1 MKSLIAKGGTFVATV
16 AAVCCLHGAPGPWQ
30 SLPPLPEANAGFAIG
45 RVQRSIVV
53 IGGTNWANSRKNW
66 LRSVHAFD
74 LENLRW
80 TTLAPLAQPLAYAV
94 AVGHDGGLLAVGG
107 TTGEAPFRGSV
118 LVRSDLTVAGREGG
132 LPTPVVLSA
141 GGLVAGRV
149 VLVGGTDSA
158 ANVAGFRRAAL
169 AWEPASGA
177 EHPLPPIPGPPF
189 GIGTA
194 VGVGN
199 ELLVFGGCWP
209 VPRPEQ
215 VANLA
220 DAWAFSVR
228 RNEWRALSPMPH
240 AARGVAAVALGDRYV
255 YLAGGCRDEPVG
267 FTDEAC
273 IYDRV
278 ANRYFPAPPLPYR
291 AALVGLVADE
301 AYVYCIAG
309 EPAGQQRTA
318 AVYRIKRSALLVEVG
333 LDR

>member
-1 MKSLIAKGGTFVATV
+1 MKPLAAKGWAIVATV
-16 AAVCCLHGAPGPWQ
+16 AAVCCLHGAPGPWE
-30 SLPPLPEANAGFAIG
+30 SLAPLPEANAGFAIG

-53 IGGTNWANSRKNW
+53 MGGTNWANGGKNW

-74 LENLRW
+74 LEALQW

-94 AVGHDGGLLAVGG
+94 AVSHDGGLLAVGG
-107 TTGEAPFRGSV
+107 TTGEVPFRGSV
-118 LVRSDLTVAGREGG
+118 LVRPDLAVAERERGVT
-132 LPTPVVLSA
+132 TPVVLSA
-141 GGLVAGRV
+141 GGLAAGRV

-158 ANVAGFRRAAL
+158 ANVAGFRCEAL
-169 AWEPASGA
+169 AWEPATAA

-194 VGVGN
+194 VGVGD
-199 ELLVFGGCWP
+199 ELLVFGGCRP

-228 RNEWRALSPMPH
+228 QNEWRALSPMPH
-240 AARGVAAVALGDRYV
+240 AARGVAAVALGDRFV

-273 IYDRV
+273 IYDRA
-278 ANRYFPAPPLPYR
+278 ANHYFPAPSLPYR

-309 EPAGQQRTA
+309 EPGSQQRTA